1 MEIKS
6 KDNSKEQIL
15 EAAMKVFVKNGFSET
30 RMEDIAENSGL
41 SKGAIY
47 HHYKSKKDLFL
58 ALIDFWEEYFFFKI
72 FFNKDVESKK
82 SADLL
87 RDMASDMIETFK
99 NRKYILLAEL
109 EFWSLA
115 NHDEDVRAKTE
126 ALYIKLMKLI
136 RTIISKGVSSNEF
149 KKLDVD
155 VAALS
160 VMTSLQGVIWFSIFQ
175 DKNISAEQYLNN
187 VIEFII
193 FGFKK

>member
-1 MEIKS
+1 MENKS

-30 RMEDIAENSGL
+30 RMDDIAENSGL

-72 FFNKDVESKK
+72 FFNKDVESKN

-87 RDMASDMIETFK
+87 RDMAKDMIETFK
-99 NRKYILLAEL
+99 DRKYILLAEL

-136 RTIISKGVSSNEF
+136 RTIISKGVDSNEF

-193 FGFKK
+193 FGFQK

>member
-1 MEIKS
+1 MENKS

-30 RMEDIAENSGL
+30 RMDDIAENSGL

-72 FFNKDVESKK
+72 FFNKDVESKN

-87 RDMASDMIETFK
+87 RDMAKDMIETFK
-99 NRKYILLAEL
+99 TRKYILLAEL

-136 RTIISKGVSSNEF
+136 RTIISKGVDSSEF

-193 FGFKK
+193 FGFQK

>member
-1 MEIKS
+1 MENKS

-30 RMEDIAENSGL
+30 RMDDIAENSGL

-72 FFNKDVESKK
+72 FFNKDVESKN

-87 RDMASDMIETFK
+87 RDMAKDMIETFK

>member
-1 MEIKS
+1 MENKS

-30 RMEDIAENSGL
+30 RMDDIAENSGL

-58 ALIDFWEEYFFFKI
+58 ALIDFWEEYFFFNI
-72 FFNKDVESKK
+72 FFNKDVESKN

-87 RDMASDMIETFK
+87 RDMAKDMIETFK

-136 RTIISKGVSSNEF
+136 RTIISKGVDSNEF

-193 FGFKK
+193 FGFQK

>member
-99 NRKYILLAEL
+99 TRKYILLAEL

>member
-1 MEIKS
+1 MENKS

-30 RMEDIAENSGL
+30 RMDDIAENSGL

-72 FFNKDVESKK
+72 FFNKDVESKN

-87 RDMASDMIETFK
+87 RDMAKDMIETFK
-99 NRKYILLAEL
+99 TRKYILLAEL

-136 RTIISKGVSSNEF
+136 RTIISKGVDSNEF

-193 FGFKK
+193 FGFQK